1 MISKF
6 SDKRIGDFK
15 KLVKFPLS
23 AINSETTIFDL
34 LSKGFGRN
42 SAKSEFAL
50 SGVLVPEGRGAEIL
64 AELCG
69 ELSYDKTKLLL
80 REAAQYSVSIYS
92 GMFNYLREQKA
103 LIYLENV
110 GLYALCDGWYDD
122 ETGIM
127 TAAGEMSF
135 LGF

>member
-1 MISKF
+1 M
-6 SDKRIGDFK
+6 
-15 KLVKFPLS
+15 L
-23 AINSETTIFDL
+23 
-34 LSKGFGRN
+34 N
-42 SAKSEFAL
+42 SAFRTASENFHVIDSL
-50 SGVLVPEGRGAEIL
+50 TRGVLVPEGRGAEIL

-69 ELSYDKTKLLL
+69 ELSYDKIKLLL